1 MFLASRAVSTKLD
14 REYELFDNIKAT
26 LRLQSSASAG
36 SISASSLSR
45 SNSSQNITEEA
56 LSTRIELLLH
66 QAAFKFAKEGGI
78 QELLEQ
84 EEEARSKYLT
94 AFFLL
99 KSLVN
104 PTELAPITSKYAQ
117 IQLQEM
123 EQLYSYLNLIQDRL
137 K

>member
-56 LSTRIELLLH
+56 LSTRIELLLL

-123 EQLYSYLNLIQDRL
+123 EQLYSYLNLIQERL